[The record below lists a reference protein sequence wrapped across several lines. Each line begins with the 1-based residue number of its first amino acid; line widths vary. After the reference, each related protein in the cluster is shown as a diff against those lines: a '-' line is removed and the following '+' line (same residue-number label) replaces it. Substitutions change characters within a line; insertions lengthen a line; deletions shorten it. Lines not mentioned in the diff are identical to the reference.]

1 MNNKEIFDVLI
12 VGAGPSGSN
21 TAISYKNLNPD
32 LKVGIMD
39 KAVFPRDKS
48 CGDAIGP
55 GVINALKRFNNE
67 HILDNEPE
75 VISTSLFG
83 PDNIGIQN
91 YIPKVKNKDDSVVYV
106 IPRYELDNRIFNI
119 AKDLDVTSLE
129 DTRYINYEN
138 IEDEQ
143 VLKVEIETSSKEKKF
158 IFTKLL
164 VGADGA
170 NSRVR
175 KSLNLKQNSDL
186 HKAIAIRAYIN
197 SPNYLEIFKE
207 RTLMFEI
214 NVSALKGYAW
224 AFPSKDDLIN
234 IGIGMPLNLFKK
246 DDMDINKMLDS
257 FITTLESKGVV
268 VNNLRMEKSYMLPF
282 ASSRPKL
289 SHDKIALV
297 GDAGSMIN
305 PMSGEG
311 IFYGMEAGYLL
322 AKETFSSFNSQNEN
336 ELNQNLK
343 KYEKKLNQRFGKHFL
358 SCTLARFILQSPFMT
373 KRLLRIASVDKN
385 TINFVVE
392 LLFDEAR
399 LTIKETFL
407 LTLKFILPFKTLKFF
422 SKSPTF
428 SL

>member
-1 MNNKEIFDVLI
+1 MKNKEIFDVLI

-32 LKVGIMD
+32 LKVGIID
-39 KAVFPRDKS
+39 KAIFPRDKS

-67 HILDNEPE
+67 HILEGEPE

-106 IPRYELDNRIFNI
+106 IPRYELDNRIFEI
-119 AKDLDVTSLE
+119 AKNLDVHSYE
-129 DTRYINYEN
+129 GVRYLNYEQTEN
-138 IEDEQ
+138 EDI
-143 VLKVEIETSSKEKKF
+143 LKVEIENSDKEKNF
-158 IFTKLL
+158 LFTKLL

-175 KSLNLKQNSDL
+175 KSLDLKQNSDI
-186 HKAIAIRAYIN
+186 HKAIAIRAYID

-224 AFPSKDDLIN
+224 AFPSKGNLIN

-246 DDMDINKMLDS
+246 DNMDINDMLDS
-257 FITTLESKGVV
+257 FVRTLESKGVIV
-268 VNNLRMEKSYMLPF
+268 ENLRMEKSYMLPF
-282 ASSRPKL
+282 ASYRPKL
-289 SHDKIALV
+289 SHDKVVLV

-311 IFYGMEAGYLL
+311 IFYGMEAG
-322 AKETFSSFNSQNEN
+322 
-336 ELNQNLK
+336 
-343 KYEKKLNQRFGKHFL
+343 
-358 SCTLARFILQSPFMT
+358 
-373 KRLLRIASVDKN
+373 
-385 TINFVVE
+385 
-392 LLFDEAR
+392 
-399 LTIKETFL
+399 
-407 LTLKFILPFKTLKFF
+407 
-422 SKSPTF
+422 
-428 SL
+428 